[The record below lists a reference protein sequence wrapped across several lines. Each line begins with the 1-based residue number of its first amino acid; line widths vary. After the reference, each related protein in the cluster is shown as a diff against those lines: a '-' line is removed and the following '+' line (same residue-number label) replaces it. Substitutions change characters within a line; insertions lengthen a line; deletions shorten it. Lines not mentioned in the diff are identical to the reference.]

1 MLQLERAEWGARAF
15 TDQEM
20 RQQVVSARSVMAA
33 IFDADRLIGFAV
45 AGPGWSR
52 ARATL
57 FNVLIDPDHRGRGLV
72 WPMLAEL
79 ERPLIERGYG
89 ELVMDARIANGFA
102 DAVERRYRGRARI
115 LAPDH
120 PSPYGPQRTIAV
132 SLRAARV
139 APKASRSS
147 LWRAHQRSSAPARRP
162 SRTSHEARDEEG
174 ASASR
179 AACPWDRGSART
191 SAPPH
196 MRSPVPTRRPRRRA
210 EARGIHR
217 RALAIARRHP
227 FHR

>member
-1 MLQLERAEWGARAF
+1 MLQLERAEWGVRAF

-147 LWRAHQRSSAPARRP
+147 RALSRRRS
-162 SRTSHEARDEEG
+162 TSDPCG
-174 ASASR
+174 SR
-179 AACPWDRGSART
+179 ASCTRGWC
-191 SAPPH
+191 
-196 MRSPVPTRRPRRRA
+196 
-210 EARGIHR
+210 
-217 RALAIARRHP
+217 
-227 FHR
+227 